1 VSTPEMNLDV
11 DAPDKVAGVLRTAAD
26 AYQQSAE
33 ERMQAQPEDR
43 TPVIW
48 AGIAGLLDSAAD
60 AIERIVKRR
69 LDPQHLPTRRKE

>member
-1 VSTPEMNLDV
+1 VSKAELNLDV
-11 DAPDKVAGVLRTAAD
+11 DTPEKVSGVLRAAAD

-48 AGIAGLLDSAAD
+48 AAIAGLLDSAAD
-60 AIERIVKRR
+60 AIERIVKLRP
-69 LDPQHLPTRRKE
+69 DPKQSPTRRKE